1 MARFTGFL
9 VDQMLP
15 ASLATQL
22 RETFPSSVHV
32 REVSLS
38 GRSDRDVSQFA
49 DENGLAVI
57 TKDRDFER
65 FMQTSASPAKTVWLS
80 VGNSPNATVL
90 ETIQDREAEL
100 RRFLESEDR
109 LLVFL
114 RPE

>member
-1 MARFTGFL
+1 M
-9 VDQMLP
+9 DQMLP

-22 RETFPSSVHV
+22 RDTFPSSVHV

-38 GRSDRDVSQFA
+38 GRSDKEVAQFA
-49 DENGLAVI
+49 DDNGLAVM

-80 VGNSPNATVL
+80 VGNSPNAMVL
-90 ETIQDREAEL
+90 ATIRDRNEEL
-100 RRFLESEDR
+100 RRFLVSEDR

-114 RPE
+114 RPA